1 MIFQYCCRKCTG
13 NGWDEYWG
21 LRDQIRGVRRTQDK
35 SNDAWGTEKV
45 QLSRSVMSDSL
56 WTHGLQHTRPP
67 CPPPTSR
74 VYSNKCPLSWW
85 CHPTIPSSVVPF
97 FSHVQS
103 FPASASFQKSQFF
116 ASSGQ
121 SIGDSALASVLS
133 LTIQDWF
140 PLGCIGW
147 ISLQS

>member
-35 SNDAWGTEKV
+35 SNDAWGTEKD

-56 WTHGLQHTRPP
+56 WTHELQHTRPP
-67 CPPPTSR
+67 CPSPAPG
-74 VYSNKCPLSWW
+74 VYSNSCPLSQW
-85 CHPTIPSSVVPF
+85 CHPGISSSVIS
-97 FSHVQS
+97 FSFCLQS
-103 FPASASFQKSQFF
+103 FPASGSFQKSQFF